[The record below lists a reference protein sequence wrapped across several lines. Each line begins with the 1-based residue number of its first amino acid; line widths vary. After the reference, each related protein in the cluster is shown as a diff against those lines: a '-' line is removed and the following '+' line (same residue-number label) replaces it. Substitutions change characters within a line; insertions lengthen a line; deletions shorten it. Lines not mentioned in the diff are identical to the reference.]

1 MNADGSGQKQL
12 TFDRSADFDPTV
24 SPDGRHVVFV
34 SERSGRNK
42 LWRMDI
48 DGGNPTQLT
57 SGAAVD
63 FLPNY
68 SPDGRWLVYT
78 SNDTR
83 ESELW
88 KIPSGGGE
96 PSRLTNKH
104 AVWPAVS
111 PDSRLVACWQIDE
124 QKKSIALTVVP
135 LEGGEPVKSFEVSPT
150 ANTWAEIR
158 WTPDGRGLTY
168 IDAPDGVGNIWLQPL
183 AGGPPKRLT
192 DFKSDRIFRFD
203 WSRDGK
209 QLVCSRGG
217 ETNDVVLIN
226 GLR

>member
-1 MNADGSGQKQL
+1 MLRLG
-12 TFDRSADFDPTV
+12 
-24 SPDGRHVVFV
+24 VVRV
-34 SERSGRNK
+34 KARGLRES
-42 LWRMDI
+42 
-48 DGGNPTQLT
+48 GGNPMQLT
-57 SGAAVD
+57 RGGAVD

-68 SPDGRWLVYT
+68 SSDGRWVVYP
-78 SNDTR
+78 SDDTR
-83 ESELW
+83 GAELW
-88 KIPSGGGE
+88 KISPDGGE
-96 PSRLTNKH
+96 PARLTNKL

-111 PDSRLVACWQIDE
+111 PDSRLVACWHIDE
-124 QKKSIALTVVP
+124 QKRSMALAVVSV
-135 LEGGEPVKSFEVSPT
+135 EGGEPVKLFDVSPT

-168 IDAPDGVGNIWLQPL
+168 VDAPDGVGNIWLQPL

-209 QLVCSRGG
+209 QLVCSRGAA
-217 ETNDVVLIN
+217 TNDVVLIN